1 MFYTADGEPVDIITP
16 LGIPSRMNIGQILE
30 MHLGLAAQ
38 TLGYQAVVPVF
49 GGSTDEEI
57 KDELIKAGYDESGT
71 VLSFD
76 GRTGEKFE
84 IKVVLELCIY

>member
-1 MFYTADGEPVDIITP
+1 MPYTADGEPVDIILTP

-71 VLSFD
+71 VDLLMD
-76 GRTGEKFE
+76 EQEKNLE
-84 IKVVLELCIY
+84 IK